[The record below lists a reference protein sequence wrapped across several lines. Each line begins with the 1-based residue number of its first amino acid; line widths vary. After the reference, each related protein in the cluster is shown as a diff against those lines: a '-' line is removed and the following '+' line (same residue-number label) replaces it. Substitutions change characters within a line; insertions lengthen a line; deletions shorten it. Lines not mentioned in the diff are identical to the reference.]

1 MIKFFRKIRQNLLS
15 DGKTGTYFKYAIGE
29 IILVVIG
36 ILIALSIN
44 NWNENLKNKKLETS
58 YLMRISKDL
67 DNDLLEYEGTS
78 EVARERNERVLF
90 LEQAIKDAQLVEKSP
105 DYFIKSIAYAGYTYR
120 PAISNHSFEELKSSG
135 RLELIDNEGLRV
147 SIAKYYDFEFS
158 YSQFEFIKE
167 DVQLKYN
174 EYSRGILNQEQLNW
188 VLTTYN
194 LSNST
199 SNISKKKLGDIYQR
213 FLSKKQF
220 HSILPYV
227 FESKFNFIESMGD
240 SKKRAQKLKLEIQN
254 ELDGNSN
261 MKK

>member
-1 MIKFFRKIRQNLLS
+1 MIKFFRKIRYDLIEKN
-15 DGKTGTYFKYAIGE
+15 KTGNYLKYAVGE

-58 YLMRISKDL
+58 YLKRIYKDL
-67 DNDLLEYEGTS
+67 DNDLLEYDGTS
-78 EVARERNERVLF
+78 ELAHERNERVLF
-90 LEQAIKDAQLVEKSP
+90 LEQAINDSQLVIKSP
-105 DYFIKSIAYAGYTYR
+105 DYFIKSIVYAGYTFR

-135 RLELIDNEGLRV
+135 RLELLNNEDLRV

-194 LSNST
+194 LPDAV
-199 SNISKKKLGDIYQR
+199 SNISKKELESIYVR
-213 FLSKKQF
+213 FLSKKKFTF
-220 HSILPYV
+220 HIT
-227 FESKFNFIESMGD
+227 IC
-240 SKKRAQKLKLEIQN
+240 I
-254 ELDGNSN
+254 
-261 MKK
+261 

>member
-1 MIKFFRKIRQNLLS
+1 MIKFFRKIRQNLLTENKF
-15 DGKTGTYFKYAIGE
+15 GRYLTYAIGE

-58 YLMRISKDL
+58 YLKRIYKDL
-67 DNDLLEYEGTS
+67 DNDLLDYEGTS
-78 EVARERNERVLF
+78 ELARERNERVLF
-90 LEQAIKDAQLVEKSP
+90 LEQAVKDKQLVEKSP

-135 RLELIDNEGLRV
+135 RLELINNEDLRI

-194 LSNST
+194 LPDSV
-199 SNISKKKLGDIYQR
+199 SNISKKELDGIYQR
-213 FLSKKQF
+213 FLSKKQL

-227 FESKFNFIESMGD
+227 FESKHDFIESMGD
-240 SKKRAQKLKLEIQN
+240 SKKRAQKLKQEIQN
-254 ELDGNSN
+254 ELKGISK